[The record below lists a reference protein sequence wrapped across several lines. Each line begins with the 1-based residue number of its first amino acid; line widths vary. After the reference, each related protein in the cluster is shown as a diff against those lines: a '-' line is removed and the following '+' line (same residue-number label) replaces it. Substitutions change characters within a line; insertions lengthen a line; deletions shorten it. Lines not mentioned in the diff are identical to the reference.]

1 MEVTGVKTIIL
12 LFLILVM
19 NSFHVVRCSS
29 EEIVPI
35 KKEPTSV
42 EHSAVSPGG
51 RQIFVA
57 PVVCPA
63 GQKPDH
69 RGRCRQVWSL

>member
-1 MEVTGVKTIIL
+1 MEVIFVKTYTV

-19 NSFHVVRCSS
+19 GNFHVVRSSS

-35 KKEPTSV
+35 NKEPTSV
-42 EHSAVSPGG
+42 ERSVVSPGG
-51 RQIFVA
+51 KQIFVA